1 MRTFLL
7 HLVVQLSS
15 NDCEHMDIV
24 LRKPK
29 LTSPLL
35 NIKVWF
41 IYIFGLTKSTVC
53 STIK

>member
-35 NIKVWF
+35 NIKVC
-41 IYIFGLTKSTVC
+41 GLFTFLD
-53 STIK
+53 